1 MQVGTLRQALQ
12 IKAAELS
19 KQAGA
24 DIHSRLLYAVAKVG
38 ICCTGTSMLGVTMLA
53 HYSTSGCGVDA
64 HVGAHACNISF
75 LMEHTRG
82 TVPEACLSVW
92 VASHA
97 SSWSDCMQEL
107 TCQRSSI
114 VLLAVS
120 GAILF
125 ICKGQLLCE
134 GASCIQVAHYMKLLY
149 WQLPTN
155 SSGHIGALLH
165 SLCTLAHLHFF
176 LLAYSVSISANVP
189 GAANMQ
195 PMTAQLSASSI
206 STAH

>member
-1 MQVGTLRQALQ
+1 
-12 IKAAELS
+12 
-19 KQAGA
+19 
-24 DIHSRLLYAVAKVG
+24 
-38 ICCTGTSMLGVTMLA
+38 MLHRYKHAGVTMLA

-107 TCQRSSI
+107 TSQRSST

-134 GASCIQVAHYMKLLY
+134 GVSCIQVAHYMNLLY

-155 SSGHIGALLH
+155 SSGHIGALQESLSFIH
-165 SLCTLAHLHFF
+165 SAHLPICTFSCLHTQ
-176 LLAYSVSISANVP
+176 SVSQQTFRV
-189 GAANMQ
+189 Q
-195 PMTAQLSASSI
+195 PTCNR
-206 STAH
+206 